1 MVKNEVETKNER
13 GKPEHSA
20 ATSVSPDSPT
30 NQQQRTHSSH
40 TASTSTKTREPE
52 PALLKK
58 SFTQD
63 IPMNSAQAK
72 NSERK
77 SARRDEPTPDVF
89 REKMSEAFGNI
100 PKRRDKRRSVL
111 RPPSSTSKRGNLR
124 DPKIQRPTFAPPS
137 PPRPATRTEFGRS
150 DNARSRSSDGF
161 RESGRVGDPENVRV
175 TVVKS
180 ENRRVIKEESWRRG
194 ARRDL
199 SREFHDE
206 RSRSPHPSSRVDDR
220 KRFEDRSRSDHRP
233 NNLFGA
239 SRIDEFLNE
248 RWERYP
254 SYDRYDEYRH

>member
-58 SFTQD
+58 
-63 IPMNSAQAK
+63 
-72 NSERK
+72 
-77 SARRDEPTPDVF
+77 
-89 REKMSEAFGNI
+89 
-100 PKRRDKRRSVL
+100 
-111 RPPSSTSKRGNLR
+111 
-124 DPKIQRPTFAPPS
+124 
-137 PPRPATRTEFGRS
+137 
-150 DNARSRSSDGF
+150 ARSRSSDGF